1 MSVIAVQKI
10 YIIIQIIYFHSSQCG
25 NYGVGGGYSGSHMDR
40 NKHLKHDSKIGS
52 PRSPGDRLVT
62 VINVLEAPKAGI
74 YFLTVAFEP
83 SNFECLSSLIKY
95 I

>member
-1 MSVIAVQKI
+1 MYV
-10 YIIIQIIYFHSSQCG
+10 IIQSIYFHSSQCG

-40 NKHLKHDSKIGS
+40 NKHSKHDSKIGS

-74 YFLTVAFEP
+74 YFYNCSFRAFE
-83 SNFECLSSLIKY
+83 L
-95 I
+95 